1 MSTTAIRR
9 LVYVVNPIAGKGK
22 FLETARS
29 MARENHADALHLT
42 EGVGE
47 CIDYVA
53 AACLSDPA
61 THFVVCGGD
70 GTAGE
75 AVTGIMRAGAGQSA
89 RLTVVPAGSGN
100 DFHRGI
106 AAVSIPKGE
115 DSIPLDLI
123 LANGR
128 YVLNMLN
135 VGFDCAVVSATE
147 AMRRGGKIPGSLTY
161 LAGVLSVLKRKESF
175 HTEIRLTDVFT
186 PGQEG
191 YRNEVLEGDFLL
203 TAIGNLPFCGGGF
216 KGVPAATPTDGMID
230 VLIARDMTR
239 MQFLSLVGG
248 YRSGTHVN
256 PETLTPYPYY
266 APYIEYRRCRTV
278 SFSGVREICLDGE
291 VIPATGVRA
300 ESVPAAIRYVPATL
314 LK

>member
-1 MSTTAIRR
+1 MPHTAFRRR
-9 LVYVVNPIAGKGK
+9 LVYVVNPAAGKGK
-22 FLETARS
+22 YLETART
-29 MARENHADALHLT
+29 MAREAHADALHLT

-47 CIDYVA
+47 CIDYIA
-53 AACLSDPA
+53 AACLLDPD

-75 AVTGIMRAGAGQSA
+75 AATGIMRAGAGQSA
-89 RLTVVPAGSGN
+89 RLTVIPAGSGN

-106 AAVSIPKGE
+106 AAVPLPEGE
-115 DSIPLDLI
+115 DSISLDLM
-123 LANGR
+123 LVNGR

-147 AMRRGGKIPGSLTY
+147 AMRRGGRMPGSLSY
-161 LAGVLSVLKRKESF
+161 LAGVASVLRTKPSF
-175 HTEIRLTDVFT
+175 HAGIRLTDVVT
-186 PGQEG
+186 PGQAG
-191 YRNEVLEGDFLL
+191 YADEVIEGDFLL

-230 VLIARDMTR
+230 ILIARDMTR
-239 MQFLSLVGG
+239 MQFLSLIGG
-248 YRSGTHVN
+248 YRSGRHVN
-256 PETLTPYPYY
+256 PETLTPYPQY
-266 APYIEYRRCRTV
+266 APYIEYRRCRAV

-300 ESVPAAIRYVPATL
+300 EAVPAAIRYVPAP
-314 LK
+314 

>member
-1 MSTTAIRR
+1 MSNTARRR
-9 LVYVVNPIAGKGK
+9 LVYVINPAAGKGK
-22 FLETARS
+22 LLETARS
-29 MARENHADALHLT
+29 MARESRADTIHLT

-47 CIDYVA
+47 CIDYVSS
-53 AACLSDPA
+53 ACLLDPE

-75 AVTGIMRAGAGQSA
+75 AATGIMRAGAGQSA
-89 RLTVVPAGSGN
+89 RLTVIPAGSGN

-106 AAVSIPKGE
+106 AAVPVPDGE
-115 DSIPLDLI
+115 DSIPLDL
-123 LANGR
+123 LLVNGR

-147 AMRRGGKIPGSLTY
+147 TMRRGGKIPGSLTY
-161 LAGVLSVLKRKESF
+161 LAGVASVLKRKESF
-175 HTEIRLTDVFT
+175 HTEIRLTDVVK
-186 PGQEG
+186 PGTQG
-191 YRNEVLEGDFLL
+191 YTDEVLEGDFLL
-203 TAIGNLPFCGGGF
+203 TAVGNLPFYGGGF
-216 KGVPAATPTDGMID
+216 KAVPAASPTDGMID

-248 YRSGTHVN
+248 YRSGRHVN
-256 PETLTPYPYY
+256 PETLTSYPQY
-266 APYIEYRRCRTV
+266 APFIEYRRCRAV

-300 ESVPAAIRYVPATL
+300 ESVPAAIRYVPL
-314 LK
+314 P